1 MFKKSCNIEI
11 MFVVVQIVGVN
22 FIMHGWYEI
31 IEICLFLDVMFWNMG
46 LNSLNLEQ

>member
-1 MFKKSCNIEI
+1 MGVKMSKKSCNIEI

-31 IEICLFLDVMFWNMG
+31 IKICLF
-46 LNSLNLEQ
+46 